1 MESIL
6 HTLTFTRSLDVDVDV
21 DFCVQLLAMRCL
33 YITYFC
39 FIIFNA
45 WKLFENTFD
54 MKTKTKIA
62 ATGVDCIDRTY
73 FSYRII

>member
-1 MESIL
+1 MGSIL
-6 HTLTFTRSLDVDVDV
+6 HTLTSTRSVDMDV
-21 DFCVQLLAMRCL
+21 DFCVQLLAMSCL
-33 YITYFC
+33 YNTYFC

-45 WKLFENTFD
+45 WKLFENTFN

-62 ATGVDCIDRTY
+62 ATAVDCIDRTY

>member
-6 HTLTFTRSLDVDVDV
+6 HTITSTRSLDMDVDL
-21 DFCVQLLAMRCL
+21 CVQLLEMRCL

-45 WKLFENTFD
+45 WKLFGSTFD

-62 ATGVDCIDRTY
+62 AIAVDCIDCTD